1 MRFISHFQRT
11 RPALFNISL
20 LQTNGNGKGTRH
32 RVTKS
37 PYVIGRHESCD
48 LTLPSRTVSRQHCT
62 VVFDDSSVILRDL
75 ESRNGTEVEGAA
87 LNPEQPVPIAH
98 HSMVQVGEYSFRVS
112 VRDAKTKK
120 PYVPA
125 EVDLSTVSGAL
136 VSPQHKG
143 TDKLLSELDELAS
156 RLDLFDNGAENP
168 ETRTRELTPEEARSA
183 RKEAKDKQAQE
194 KQAEDKQH
202 SSVSPQRNEA
212 EGDQAEPVA
221 QAKNTAPKESLE
233 ESSVTEEEPAEDAEE
248 SAGWGTGWLKKKKGP
263 EPGKLPKHLRQQG
276 PNDSTEAAD
285 QALKSFL
292 KK

>member
-1 MRFISHFQRT
+1 M
-11 RPALFNISL
+11 FNISL
-20 LQTNGNGKGTRH
+20 LQTNGIGKGTRH

-87 LNPEQPVPIAH
+87 LNPDQPIPIAH
-98 HSMVQVGEYSFRVS
+98 HSMVQVGEYTFRVS

-143 TDKLLSELDELAS
+143 TDKLLSELDELAT
-156 RLDLFDNGAENP
+156 RLDLFDDGPEKP
-168 ETRTRELTPEEARSA
+168 ETRTRELTPEEAQLARKEAQLA
-183 RKEAKDKQAQE
+183 RKEAKQE
-194 KQAEDKQH
+194 QRSSASPKGDEPEGEQAE
-202 SSVSPQRNEA
+202 SAV
-212 EGDQAEPVA
+212 QAS
-221 QAKNTAPKESLE
+221 KTAPKESLE
-233 ESSVTEEEPAEDAEE
+233 EPSAAEEEPTEDAEE

-263 EPGKLPKHLRQQG
+263 EPGKLPEHLRQRG